1 MRHNK
6 TKKQLVITLV
16 ANQAYTRCVQKDIPL
31 VWQNTLFPAIT
42 DTYIPL
48 LKMMERLA
56 KDEVPFSLSLVLSP
70 TLCALLDDPVVQ
82 EEYGTWLERLIV
94 LGERE
99 VERTKHTA
107 GFSSLAKA
115 YLKRLKQTKSFFV
128 DECGCLLLPKF
139 AFFAASGNVEFLATA
154 ATSCFLPHYRK
165 LNETVDA
172 QIETGLISHRAY
184 FGSVPEG
191 FWLPAMGYAEGLE
204 KNIRKYGFSY
214 TVLDTHGFLFSDPL
228 PQNGI
233 FLPALVRNGL
243 AVFGRDPKTRSAVS
257 GGFAKSEVYRN
268 QNRDIGFEF
277 PSDDLE
283 VLLQGQKERS
293 ATGFRYWSQKDK
305 ETVYS
310 ASAAQKQTVI
320 DAETFLNTKAEC
332 LEQAFP
338 ELGKTPVSLA
348 CIFDARDLGQ
358 SWYEGIDWLEQVFR
372 QAASRTDIACAS
384 YSRILSG
391 QAEMQKITPFMSA
404 AEGSGY
410 AENLLDKSNGWIL
423 RYALKAAE
431 RMVDLAERFSTD
443 SGLKERCLNLAA
455 KQLLIAQSADW
466 PRMLNA
472 GVKADYA
479 ARIFKYCIQGFSVVY
494 DSLGSNSISTEWL
507 TRTEKDF
514 PLFPWMNYRVFGK
527 KR

>member
-1 MRHNK
+1 M
-6 TKKQLVITLV
+6 KKQLVITLI
-16 ANQAYTRCVQKDIPL
+16 ANQSYTRCIQKDIPL
-31 VWQNTLFPAIT
+31 IWQNTLFPAIT

-56 KDEVPFSLSLVLSP
+56 KDRVPFSLSLVLSP
-70 TLCALLDDPVVQ
+70 TLCALLDDPAVQ
-82 EEYGTWLERLIV
+82 EEYGAWLERLIA

-99 VERTKHTA
+99 IERTKHTA
-107 GFSSLAKA
+107 GFSSLAKS
-115 YLKRLKQTKSFFV
+115 YLKHLKQTKNFFT
-128 DECGCLLLPKF
+128 DECGGLLLSKF
-139 AFFAASGNVEFLATA
+139 AEFAAAGYVEFLATA
-154 ATSCFLPHYRK
+154 ATSCFLPHYRE

-172 QIETGLISHRAY
+172 QIETGLMSHRAY

-191 FWLPAMGYAEGLE
+191 FWLPAMGYTDGLE

-214 TVLDTHGFLFSDPL
+214 TVLDTHGFLFAEPL

-233 FLPALVRNGL
+233 FLPASCRNGL

-257 GGFAKSEVYRN
+257 GGFAKNEAYRN

-277 PSDDLE
+277 PLNDLD
-283 VLLQGQKERS
+283 VLLRGQKERCV
-293 ATGFRYWSQKDK
+293 TGFKYWSQKDK

-310 ASAAQKQTVI
+310 ASAADKQTVI

-332 LEQAFP
+332 LDQAFS
-338 ELGKTPVSLA
+338 ELGKKAVCLS

-372 QAASRTDIACAS
+372 QAAIRSDIACTS
-384 YSRILSG
+384 YSRVLAD
-391 QAEMQKITPFMSA
+391 QTDLQKITPFMSA

-431 RMVDLAERFSTD
+431 RMVDLAERFSAD

-455 KQLLIAQSADW
+455 KQVLVAQSADW

-472 GVKADYA
+472 GVNADYA
-479 ARIFKYCIQGFSVVY
+479 AGVFKYCVRGFSAVY